1 MLPRRRPALALA
13 VLLLGLATC
22 RGGCGKKAGAP
33 ATPMGVLDWFPSDTR
48 VVVGVDFARLRA
60 TSLWAQL
67 GSLATTDPNDR
78 QKIDELASRTGFD
91 PLKQVDALIVAF
103 PEEARAQGG
112 MGMVL
117 RGRGLD
123 ENRLIAY
130 VRDQVAKQ
138 GDDLFSFRHA
148 GRTLWATKKEP
159 TTAGFFID
167 SSTFVLGTGGW
178 AERMAELSAS
188 PPGPS
193 SANASGDLPLVHLAE
208 RAGPARAVWAAA
220 IVPAATRTALA
231 ADPSLPGAANVNRLA
246 LGIDL
251 SSGGD
256 AHLRAEL
263 STHAEAE
270 ERARQVGD
278 AVLAAKKSPQVLL
291 MGVGPYLDGVT
302 AKATDATCEVG
313 VRLSPTQASDGVDRL
328 KALLSLARQGAVP
341 GFPHP

>member
-167 SSTFVLGTGGW
+167 SSTIVQGPGGW
-178 AERMAELSAS
+178 AERLAELSAS

-193 SANASGDLPLVHLAE
+193 SANASGDLPLVHLVE

-251 SSGGD
+251 SSGVD
-256 AHLRAEL
+256 AHLLADL

-270 ERARQVGD
+270 EMARQVGD

-291 MGVGPYLDGVT
+291 MGGGPYLDGVT
-302 AKATDATCEVG
+302 AKATDVTCEVG